1 MDFNKEINEAIQAAD
16 YALECL
22 GSAEKHLNSARN
34 WGIFDML
41 GGGIIATLIKR
52 KKMNNAEEDVTEAR
66 RALQRFSKELADVDR
81 EIDLNFDTS
90 DFLSFADYFF
100 DGFIADWMVQNRI
113 HDAKIQV
120 RDAIDKVKRIRMN
133 LINMI
138 R

>member
-22 GSAEKHLNSARN
+22 GNAEKHLNSARN

-41 GGGIIATLIKR
+41 DGGIIATLIKR
-52 KKMNNAEEDVTEAR
+52 KKMNSAEEDVTEAR